1 MQLPKP
7 MAEGFKGGLLKTFAS
22 DSVLTST
29 PV

>member
-7 MAEGFKGGLLKTFAS
+7 MAEGFQGGLSKTSAS